1 MTVVMVPVVVV
12 PVVVVPV
19 VVVPVVVVPVVV
31 VPVGVPRAFFQLD
44 PVRLRTTLAWRRRT
58 LN

>member
-1 MTVVMVPVVVV
+1 
-12 PVVVVPV
+12 VVPV